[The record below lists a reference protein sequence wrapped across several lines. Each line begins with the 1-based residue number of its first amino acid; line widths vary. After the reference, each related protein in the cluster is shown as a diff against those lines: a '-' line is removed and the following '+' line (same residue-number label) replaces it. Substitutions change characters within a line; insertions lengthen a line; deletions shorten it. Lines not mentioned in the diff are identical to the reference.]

1 MISLSIILIYGRR
14 KKAKEDRYFVICFAF
29 HSLIFDLRSKIGGTS
44 AMKINSYLFC
54 SALGLHYLC
63 KRIGKIGNTSYM
75 EKKLF
80 FLLVIMLMTVLPTHA
95 VLKEKDLEQT
105 LTILRQDIT
114 SYYQNLLHE
123 AEGHKEYREQIIK
136 SLINISKRSN
146 QNALMIYSQRED
158 YVFDLTYA
166 CNEVTKLYRDYH
178 RSIQPFRNSID
189 NINTEIARYDSL
201 KNSLDKMTYRSLSD
215 KARIDRNVCLTLAV
229 CISRMLREN
238 KESMSD
244 YIQIYQ
250 STEERLQSLNDY
262 ANLRY
267 NEIQN
272 NIFINGG
279 ENYLSIL
286 SNLRGHV
293 SKSKDTM
300 LDKYEP
306 YEKGVHS
313 QWDSR
318 MIIGLF
324 VTMAVFAL
332 AAMLLSLIG
341 AKVLPEKLRTES
353 FLAKRTVIIMTATVI
368 IFALALQ
375 LIRITWNQ
383 NFFIMASS
391 LLTQYAWLLG
401 VILVSLLLRVDAN
414 QLINALRIYA
424 PLITIGFI
432 IIAFRIILIPN
443 EVVNLVLPPI
453 LFVCALWQW
462 WVISHH
468 NHKIP
473 RSDMFYTCISLLVIV
488 ISVVCSWIGRTL
500 LSVQLLIWWIMQLTC
515 ILTITCLRSWIKAYR
530 TRKETELRENLASQN
545 LPYKEASITKT
556 WFGDLLYSV
565 LLPSFGVMSVLL
577 AIYWAASV
585 FNLTELTWR
594 IFTYKFIDSPNITIS
609 VLNIALVIILW
620 MVFSYLNRTIKA
632 FYLHHLRQK
641 DKSSAESRFVM
652 GKNVIQLIV
661 WGAWLIISLAI
672 CHVDNTWLVVV
683 SAGLSTGVG
692 FASKDI
698 LENIYYGISLMA
710 GRLKVGDWIICDGI
724 RGKVKSISYTST
736 MVESVDGSVI
746 AFQNSQL
753 FTKNYKNMTKNHGYE
768 MHTLDVGVAYGTDI
782 EQCRKLLVEAVSK
795 LGFIHRDPNHHQVSV
810 LLREFG
816 ENSVNLKVV
825 AWVPVVTQYSDDCEI
840 LECVYTTLNKAG
852 ITIPFP
858 QRDLHIIHE

>member
-1 MISLSIILIYGRR
+1 M
-14 KKAKEDRYFVICFAF
+14 F
-29 HSLIFDLRSKIGGTS
+29 
-44 AMKINSYLFC
+44 
-54 SALGLHYLC
+54 
-63 KRIGKIGNTSYM
+63 
-75 EKKLF
+75 KKLF
-80 FLLVIMLMTVLPTHA
+80 MLLTVLSVTVLPSHA

-105 LTILRQDIT
+105 LVILRQDIT
-114 SYYQNLLHE
+114 NYYQNLLHE
-123 AEGHKEYREQIIK
+123 AEGHKQEREQIIK

-146 QNALMIYSQRED
+146 QNALMLYSQREEF
-158 YVFDLTYA
+158 VFDLTYA
-166 CNEVTKLYRDYH
+166 CNEATKLYREYN
-178 RSIQPFRNSID
+178 RSIQPFRNSIE

-201 KNSLDKMTYRSLSD
+201 KNSLDKMTYRSLSE
-215 KARIDRNVCLTLAV
+215 KARTDRNVCLTLAV

-238 KESMSD
+238 KESMGD
-244 YIQIYQ
+244 YIKIYEA
-250 STEERLQSLNDY
+250 TESRLQSLHDY

-267 NEIQN
+267 NEIRN
-272 NIFINGG
+272 NIFVNGG

-286 SNLRGHV
+286 SNFKGHL
-293 SKSKDTM
+293 SKTKDTVI
-300 LDKYEP
+300 DKYEP
-306 YEKGVHS
+306 YKEVNS

-324 VTMAVFAL
+324 ITMGVFAL
-332 AAMLLSLIG
+332 AAMLISMLG
-341 AKVLPEKLRTES
+341 AKALPDKLQTKT
-353 FLAKRTVIIMTATVI
+353 FLDKRTVIIMTATVI

-375 LIRITWNQ
+375 LIRITWEQ

-401 VILVSLLLRVDAN
+401 VILVSLLLRVDAS
-414 QLINALRIYA
+414 QLMSALRIYA
-424 PLITIGFI
+424 PLIVIGFI

-443 EVVNLVLPPI
+443 ELVNLILPPI
-453 LFVCALWQW
+453 LLVCALWQW
-462 WVISHH
+462 WVISHNNH
-468 NHKIP
+468 NIP
-473 RSDMFYTCISLLVIV
+473 KSDMFYTYISMLVFV
-488 ISVVCSWIGRTL
+488 ISVGSSWMGYTL

-530 TRKETELRENLASQN
+530 KRKEEELRANYLSQN
-545 LPYKEASITKT
+545 LPYEEASVTDT
-556 WFGDLLYSV
+556 WLGDLLYSV
-565 LLPSFGVMSVLL
+565 VLPSLGVMSVLL
-577 AIYWAASV
+577 AIYWAASI

-620 MVFSYLNRTIKA
+620 MVFSYLNRTFKA
-632 FYLHHLRQK
+632 LYLHHLRQK
-641 DKSSAESRFVM
+641 DKSTAESHFVM
-652 GKNVIQLIV
+652 GKNIIQLFI

-683 SAGLSTGVG
+683 SGGLSTGVG

-710 GRLKVGDWIICDGI
+710 GRIKVGDWIICDGI

-795 LGFIHRDPNHHQVSV
+795 LKFIKRDPNHHKVSV

-816 ENSVNLKVV
+816 ESSVNLQVV

-858 QRDLHIIHE
+858 QRDLHIVKVKEDII

>member
-1 MISLSIILIYGRR
+1 M
-14 KKAKEDRYFVICFAF
+14 F
-29 HSLIFDLRSKIGGTS
+29 
-44 AMKINSYLFC
+44 
-54 SALGLHYLC
+54 
-63 KRIGKIGNTSYM
+63 
-75 EKKLF
+75 KKLF
-80 FLLVIMLMTVLPTHA
+80 MLLTVLSVTVLPSHA

-105 LTILRQDIT
+105 LVILRQDIT
-114 SYYQNLLHE
+114 NYYQNLLHE
-123 AEGHKEYREQIIK
+123 AEGHKQEREQIIK

-146 QNALMIYSQRED
+146 QNALMLYSQREEF
-158 YVFDLTYA
+158 VFDLTYA
-166 CNEVTKLYRDYH
+166 CNEATKLYREYN
-178 RSIQPFRNSID
+178 RSIQPFRNSIE

-201 KNSLDKMTYRSLSD
+201 KNSLDKMTYRSLSE
-215 KARIDRNVCLTLAV
+215 KARTDRNVCLTLAV

-238 KESMSD
+238 KESMGD
-244 YIQIYQ
+244 YIKIYEA
-250 STEERLQSLNDY
+250 TESRLQSLHDY

-267 NEIQN
+267 NEIRN
-272 NIFINGG
+272 NIFVNGG

-286 SNLRGHV
+286 SNFKGHL
-293 SKSKDTM
+293 SKTKDTVI
-300 LDKYEP
+300 DKYEP
-306 YEKGVHS
+306 YKEVNS

-324 VTMAVFAL
+324 ITMGVFAL
-332 AAMLLSLIG
+332 AAMLISMLG
-341 AKVLPEKLRTES
+341 AKALPDKLQTKT
-353 FLAKRTVIIMTATVI
+353 FLDKRTVIIMTATVI

-375 LIRITWNQ
+375 LIRITWEQ

-401 VILVSLLLRVDAN
+401 VILVSLLLRVDAS
-414 QLINALRIYA
+414 QLMSALRIYA
-424 PLITIGFI
+424 PLIVIGFI

-443 EVVNLVLPPI
+443 ELVNLILPPI
-453 LFVCALWQW
+453 LLVCALWQW
-462 WVISHH
+462 WVISHNNH
-468 NHKIP
+468 NIP
-473 RSDMFYTCISLLVIV
+473 KSDMFYTYISMLVFV
-488 ISVVCSWIGRTL
+488 ISVGSSWMGYTL

-530 TRKETELRENLASQN
+530 KRKEEELRANYLSQN
-545 LPYKEASITKT
+545 LPYEEASVTDT
-556 WFGDLLYSV
+556 WLGDLLYSV
-565 LLPSFGVMSVLL
+565 VLPSLGVMSVLL
-577 AIYWAASV
+577 AIYWAASI

-620 MVFSYLNRTIKA
+620 MVFSYLNRTFKA
-632 FYLHHLRQK
+632 LYLHHLRQK
-641 DKSSAESRFVM
+641 DKSTAESHFVM
-652 GKNVIQLIV
+652 GKNIIQLFI

-683 SAGLSTGVG
+683 SGGLSTGVG

-710 GRLKVGDWIICDGI
+710 GRIKVGDWIICDGI

-768 MHTLDVGVAYGTDI
+768 MHTLNVGVAYGTDI

-795 LGFIHRDPNHHQVSV
+795 LKFIKRDPNHHKVSV

-816 ENSVNLKVV
+816 ESSVNLQVV

-858 QRDLHIIHE
+858 QRDLHIVKVKEDII

>member
-1 MISLSIILIYGRR
+1 M
-14 KKAKEDRYFVICFAF
+14 F
-29 HSLIFDLRSKIGGTS
+29 
-44 AMKINSYLFC
+44 
-54 SALGLHYLC
+54 
-63 KRIGKIGNTSYM
+63 
-75 EKKLF
+75 KKLF
-80 FLLVIMLMTVLPTHA
+80 MLLTVLSVTVLPSHA

-105 LTILRQDIT
+105 LVILRQDIT
-114 SYYQNLLHE
+114 NYYQNLLHE
-123 AEGHKEYREQIIK
+123 AEGHKQEREQIIK

-146 QNALMIYSQRED
+146 QNALMLYSQREEF
-158 YVFDLTYA
+158 VFDLTYA
-166 CNEVTKLYRDYH
+166 CNEATKLYREYN
-178 RSIQPFRNSID
+178 RSIQPFRNSIE

-201 KNSLDKMTYRSLSD
+201 KNSLDKMTYRSLSE
-215 KARIDRNVCLTLAV
+215 KARTDRNVCLTLAV

-238 KESMSD
+238 KESMGD
-244 YIQIYQ
+244 YIKIYEA
-250 STEERLQSLNDY
+250 TESRLQSLHDY

-267 NEIQN
+267 NEIRN
-272 NIFINGG
+272 NIFVNGG

-286 SNLRGHV
+286 SNFKGHL
-293 SKSKDTM
+293 SKTKDTVI
-300 LDKYEP
+300 DKYEP
-306 YEKGVHS
+306 YKEVNS

-324 VTMAVFAL
+324 ITMGVFAL
-332 AAMLLSLIG
+332 AAMLISMLG
-341 AKVLPEKLRTES
+341 AKALPDKLQTKT
-353 FLAKRTVIIMTATVI
+353 FLDKRTVIIMTATVI

-375 LIRITWNQ
+375 LIRITWEQ

-401 VILVSLLLRVDAN
+401 VILVSLLLRVDAS
-414 QLINALRIYA
+414 QLMSALRIYA
-424 PLITIGFI
+424 PLIVIGFI

-443 EVVNLVLPPI
+443 ELVNLILPPI
-453 LFVCALWQW
+453 LLVCALWQW
-462 WVISHH
+462 WVISHNNH
-468 NHKIP
+468 NIP
-473 RSDMFYTCISLLVIV
+473 KSDMFYTYISMLVFV
-488 ISVVCSWIGRTL
+488 ISVGSSWMGYTL

-530 TRKETELRENLASQN
+530 KRKEEELRANYLSQN
-545 LPYKEASITKT
+545 LPYEEASVTDT
-556 WFGDLLYSV
+556 WLGDLLYSV
-565 LLPSFGVMSVLL
+565 VLPSLGVMSVLL
-577 AIYWAASV
+577 AIYWAASI

-620 MVFSYLNRTIKA
+620 MVFSYLNRTFKA
-632 FYLHHLRQK
+632 LYLHHLRQK
-641 DKSSAESRFVM
+641 DKSTAESHFVM
-652 GKNVIQLIV
+652 GKNIIQLFI

-683 SAGLSTGVG
+683 SGGLSTGVG

-710 GRLKVGDWIICDGI
+710 GRIKVGDWIICDGI

-795 LGFIHRDPNHHQVSV
+795 LKFIKRDPNHHKVSV

-816 ENSVNLKVV
+816 DSSVNLQVV

-858 QRDLHIIHE
+858 QRDLHIVKVKEDII

>member
-1 MISLSIILIYGRR
+1 MYRR
-14 KKAKEDRYFVICFAF
+14 LV
-29 HSLIFDLRSKIGGTS
+29 S
-44 AMKINSYLFC
+44 
-54 SALGLHYLC
+54 
-63 KRIGKIGNTSYM
+63 
-75 EKKLF
+75 
-80 FLLVIMLMTVLPTHA
+80 LLVLLLLTVVPSYG

-105 LTILRQDIT
+105 LSILRQDIT

-123 AEGHKEYREQIIK
+123 AEGHKQDREQIFK
-136 SLINISKRSN
+136 QLIDISKRSN
-146 QNALMIYSQRED
+146 QNALMLYSQRDD

-201 KNSLDKMTYRSLSD
+201 QTSLNNMSYRSLTP
-215 KARIDRNVCLTLAV
+215 KAQTDRNVCLTLAV

-238 KESMSD
+238 RESMSD
-244 YIQIYQ
+244 YINIYK
-250 STEERLQSLNDY
+250 STEERLQRLHDFAS
-262 ANLRY
+262 LRY
-267 NEIQN
+267 NEIQSS
-272 NIFINGG
+272 IFVNGG
-279 ENYLSIL
+279 DNYFSIL
-286 SNLRGHV
+286 SDFRSHM
-293 SKSKDTM
+293 SKTRDTI

-306 YEKGVHS
+306 YDKGVNS

-324 VTMAVFAL
+324 ITMAIFAL
-332 AAMLLSLIG
+332 AAMLLSLLG
-341 AKVLPEKLRTES
+341 AKVLPDSLRTKG
-353 FLAKRTVIIMTATVI
+353 FQAKRTVIIMTATVI
-368 IFALALQ
+368 IFAVALQ
-375 LIRITWNQ
+375 LIRVTWDQ

-401 VILVSLLLRVDAN
+401 VILVSLLLRVDAS
-414 QLINALRIYA
+414 QLMSALRIYS
-424 PLITIGFI
+424 PLIVIGFI

-443 EVVNLVLPPI
+443 ELVNLMLPPI
-453 LFVCALWQW
+453 LLICALWQW

-468 NHKIP
+468 NDNIP
-473 RSDMFYTCISLLVIV
+473 QSDIFYTYISMFVFIV
-488 ISVVCSWIGRTL
+488 SVVSSWIGYTL

-515 ILTITCLRSWIKAYR
+515 ILTITCLRSWIKSYR
-530 TRKETELRENLASQN
+530 KRKETERKALLDGQG
-545 LPYKEASITKT
+545 LPYEEPSVTDT

-565 LLPSFGVMSVLL
+565 LLPALGVMSVLL

-632 FYLHHLRQK
+632 LFLHHLRQK
-641 DKSSAESRFVM
+641 DKDSAESRFVM
-652 GKNVIQLIV
+652 GKNVIQLVV

-683 SAGLSTGVG
+683 SGGLSTGVG

-710 GRLKVGDWIICDGI
+710 GRIKVGDWIICDGI

-782 EQCRKLLVEAVSK
+782 EECRRLLVDAVSK
-795 LGFIHRDPNHHQVSV
+795 LGFIRRDPNHHPVSV

-816 ENSVNLKVV
+816 DNSVNLKVV

-852 ITIPFP
+852 ISIPFP

>member
-1 MISLSIILIYGRR
+1 M
-14 KKAKEDRYFVICFAF
+14 F
-29 HSLIFDLRSKIGGTS
+29 
-44 AMKINSYLFC
+44 
-54 SALGLHYLC
+54 
-63 KRIGKIGNTSYM
+63 
-75 EKKLF
+75 KKLF
-80 FLLVIMLMTVLPTHA
+80 MLLAVLSVTVLPSHA

-105 LTILRQDIT
+105 LVILRQDIT
-114 SYYQNLLHE
+114 THYQNLLHE
-123 AEGHKEYREQIIK
+123 AEGHKQEREQIIK

-146 QNALMIYSQRED
+146 QNALMLYSQRED
-158 YVFDLTYA
+158 FVFDLTYA
-166 CNEVTKLYRDYH
+166 CNEVTKLYREYN
-178 RSIQPFRNSID
+178 RSIQPFRNSIE

-201 KNSLDKMTYRSLSD
+201 KNSLDKMTYRSLSE
-215 KARIDRNVCLTLAV
+215 KARTDRNVCLTLAV

-244 YIQIYQ
+244 YIKIYE
-250 STEERLQSLNDY
+250 STESRLQSLHDY

-267 NEIQN
+267 NEIQS
-272 NIFINGG
+272 NIFVNGG

-286 SNLRGHV
+286 SNFRGHL
-293 SKSKDTM
+293 SKTKDTV

-306 YEKGVHS
+306 YEEVNS

-324 VTMAVFAL
+324 ITMGIFAL
-332 AAMLLSLIG
+332 AAMLISVLG
-341 AKVLPEKLRTES
+341 AKALPEKLRTET

-375 LIRITWNQ
+375 LIRITWEQ

-401 VILVSLLLRVDAN
+401 VILVSLLLRVDAS
-414 QLINALRIYA
+414 QLMSALRIYA
-424 PLITIGFI
+424 PLIVIGFI
-432 IIAFRIILIPN
+432 IITFRIILIPN
-443 EVVNLVLPPI
+443 ELVNLILPPI
-453 LFVCALWQW
+453 LLLCALWQW
-462 WVISHH
+462 WVISHNNH
-468 NHKIP
+468 NIP
-473 RSDMFYTCISLLVIV
+473 KSDMFYTYISMLVFV
-488 ISVVCSWIGRTL
+488 ISVGCSWMGYTL

-515 ILTITCLRSWIKAYR
+515 ILTITCLRSWVKAYR
-530 TRKETELRENLASQN
+530 NRKEEELRANLASQS
-545 LPYKEASITKT
+545 LPYQEASVTDT
-556 WFGDLLYSV
+556 WLGDLLYSV
-565 LLPSFGVMSVLL
+565 VLPSLGVMSVLL

-620 MVFSYLNRTIKA
+620 MVFSYLNRTFKA
-632 FYLHHLRQK
+632 LYLHHLRQK
-641 DKSSAESRFVM
+641 DMSTAESHFVM
-652 GKNVIQLIV
+652 GKNIIQLLV

-683 SAGLSTGVG
+683 SGGLSTGVG

-710 GRLKVGDWIICDGI
+710 GRIKVGDWIICDGI

-782 EQCRKLLVEAVSK
+782 EQCRKLLVDAVSK
-795 LGFIHRDPNHHQVSV
+795 LKFIKRDPNHHKVGV

-816 ENSVNLKVV
+816 ESSVNLQVV

-858 QRDLHIIHE
+858 QRDLHIVKVKEDII

>member
-1 MISLSIILIYGRR
+1 M
-14 KKAKEDRYFVICFAF
+14 F
-29 HSLIFDLRSKIGGTS
+29 
-44 AMKINSYLFC
+44 
-54 SALGLHYLC
+54 
-63 KRIGKIGNTSYM
+63 
-75 EKKLF
+75 KKLF
-80 FLLVIMLMTVLPTHA
+80 MLLTVLSVTVLPSHA

-105 LTILRQDIT
+105 LVILRQDI
-114 SYYQNLLHE
+114 SNYYQNLLHE
-123 AEGHKEYREQIIK
+123 AEGHKQEREQIIK

-146 QNALMIYSQRED
+146 QNALMLYSQREEF
-158 YVFDLTYA
+158 VFDLTYA
-166 CNEVTKLYRDYH
+166 CNEATKLYREYN
-178 RSIQPFRNSID
+178 RSIQPFRNSIE

-201 KNSLDKMTYRSLSD
+201 KNSLDKMTYRSLSE

-238 KESMSD
+238 KESMGD
-244 YIQIYQ
+244 YIKIYEA
-250 STEERLQSLNDY
+250 TESRLQSLNDY

-267 NEIQN
+267 NEIRN
-272 NIFINGG
+272 NIFVNGG

-286 SNLRGHV
+286 SNFRGHL
-293 SKSKDTM
+293 SKTKDTV

-306 YEKGVHS
+306 YKEVNS

-324 VTMAVFAL
+324 ITMGIFAL
-332 AAMLLSLIG
+332 AAMLISVLG
-341 AKVLPEKLRTES
+341 AKALPEKLQTET
-353 FLAKRTVIIMTATVI
+353 FLNKRKVIVMTTTVI

-375 LIRITWNQ
+375 LIRITWEQ

-414 QLINALRIYA
+414 QLMSALRIYA
-424 PLITIGFI
+424 PLIVIGFI

-443 EVVNLVLPPI
+443 ELVNLILPPI
-453 LFVCALWQW
+453 LLLCALWQW
-462 WVISHH
+462 WVISHNNH
-468 NHKIP
+468 NIP
-473 RSDMFYTCISLLVIV
+473 KSDMFYTYISMLVFV
-488 ISVVCSWIGRTL
+488 ISVGSSWMGYTL

-530 TRKETELRENLASQN
+530 KRKEEELRANYVSQN
-545 LPYKEASITKT
+545 LPYEEASVTDT
-556 WFGDLLYSV
+556 WLGDLLYSV
-565 LLPSFGVMSVLL
+565 VLPSLGVMSVLL
-577 AIYWAASV
+577 AIYWAASI

-620 MVFSYLNRTIKA
+620 MVFSYLNRTFKA
-632 FYLHHLRQK
+632 LYLHHLRQK
-641 DKSSAESRFVM
+641 DKSTAESHFVM
-652 GKNVIQLIV
+652 VKNIIQLLI

-683 SAGLSTGVG
+683 SGGLSTGVG

-710 GRLKVGDWIICDGI
+710 GRIKVGDWIICDGI

-795 LGFIHRDPNHHQVSV
+795 LKFIKRDPNHHKVSV

-816 ENSVNLKVV
+816 ESSVNLQVV

-858 QRDLHIIHE
+858 QRDLHIVKVKEDII

>member
-1 MISLSIILIYGRR
+1 M
-14 KKAKEDRYFVICFAF
+14 
-29 HSLIFDLRSKIGGTS
+29 
-44 AMKINSYLFC
+44 
-54 SALGLHYLC
+54 
-63 KRIGKIGNTSYM
+63 RIGSIQHIDVTPNM
-75 EKKLF
+75 HKKLF
-80 FLLVIMLMTVLPTHA
+80 LLLAIMLTTILPTHA

-114 SYYQNLLHE
+114 SHYQNLLHE
-123 AEGHKEYREQIIK
+123 AEGHKKYREQIIK
-136 SLINISKRSN
+136 DLINISKRSN
-146 QNALMIYSQRED
+146 QNALMLYSQRED

-166 CNEVTKLYRDYH
+166 CNEVTKLYRDYN
-178 RSIQPFRNSID
+178 RSIMPFRNSID

-201 KNSLDKMTYRSLSD
+201 KNTLDKMTYRSLSD

-244 YIQIYQ
+244 YINIYQ

-272 NIFINGG
+272 SIFINGG

-293 SKSKDTM
+293 SKTKDTM

-306 YEKGVHS
+306 YKKGVHS

-324 VTMAVFAL
+324 VTMAIFAL
-332 AAMLLSLIG
+332 AATLLSLIG
-341 AKVLPEKLRTES
+341 AKVLPEKLQTES
-353 FLAKRTVIIMTATVI
+353 FQAKRTVIIMTATVI

-453 LFVCALWQW
+453 LLFCTLWQW
-462 WVISHH
+462 WVICHH

-473 RSDMFYTCISLLVIV
+473 RSDMFYTYISLMVII
-488 ISVVCSWIGRTL
+488 ISVVCSWIGYTL

-530 TRKETELRENLASQN
+530 KRKEVELREYLTSQN
-545 LPYKEASITKT
+545 LPYKEASVTNT

-565 LLPSFGVMSVLL
+565 LLPSLGVMSVLL

-632 FYLHHLRQK
+632 FYLQHLRQK
-641 DKSSAESRFVM
+641 DRRSAESRFVM
-652 GKNVIQLIV
+652 GKNIIQLVV

-768 MHTLDVGVAYGTDI
+768 MHTLDVGVSYGTDI
-782 EQCRKLLVEAVSK
+782 ERCRKLLVEAVSK
-795 LGFIHRDPNHHQVSV
+795 LDFIRRDPNHHEVSV

-816 ENSVNLKVV
+816 DNSVNLKVV

-840 LECVYTTLNKAG
+840 LECVYTTLNNAG

>member
-1 MISLSIILIYGRR
+1 M
-14 KKAKEDRYFVICFAF
+14 F
-29 HSLIFDLRSKIGGTS
+29 
-44 AMKINSYLFC
+44 
-54 SALGLHYLC
+54 
-63 KRIGKIGNTSYM
+63 
-75 EKKLF
+75 KKLF
-80 FLLVIMLMTVLPTHA
+80 MLLTVLSVTVLPSHA

-105 LTILRQDIT
+105 LVILRQDIT
-114 SYYQNLLHE
+114 NYYQNLLHE
-123 AEGHKEYREQIIK
+123 AEGHKQEREQIIK

-146 QNALMIYSQRED
+146 QNALMLYSQREEF
-158 YVFDLTYA
+158 VFDLTYA
-166 CNEVTKLYRDYH
+166 CNEATKLYREYN
-178 RSIQPFRNSID
+178 RSIQPFRNSIE

-201 KNSLDKMTYRSLSD
+201 KNSLDKMTYRSLSE
-215 KARIDRNVCLTLAV
+215 KARTDRNVCLTLAV

-238 KESMSD
+238 KESMGD
-244 YIQIYQ
+244 YIKIYEA
-250 STEERLQSLNDY
+250 TESRLQSLHDY

-267 NEIQN
+267 NEIRN
-272 NIFINGG
+272 NIFVNGG

-286 SNLRGHV
+286 SNFRGHL
-293 SKSKDTM
+293 SKTKDTVI
-300 LDKYEP
+300 DKYEP
-306 YEKGVHS
+306 YKEVNS

-324 VTMAVFAL
+324 ITMGIFAL
-332 AAMLLSLIG
+332 AAMMISVLG
-341 AKVLPEKLRTES
+341 AKALPEKLRTES

-375 LIRITWNQ
+375 LIRITWEQ

-401 VILVSLLLRVDAN
+401 VILVSLLLRVDAS
-414 QLINALRIYA
+414 QLMSALRIYA
-424 PLITIGFI
+424 PLIVIGFI

-443 EVVNLVLPPI
+443 ELVNLILPPI
-453 LFVCALWQW
+453 LLVCALWQW
-462 WVISHH
+462 WVISHNNH
-468 NHKIP
+468 NIP
-473 RSDMFYTCISLLVIV
+473 KSDMFYTYISMLVFV
-488 ISVVCSWIGRTL
+488 ISVGSSWMGYTL

-530 TRKETELRENLASQN
+530 KRKEEELRANYVSKN
-545 LPYKEASITKT
+545 LPYEEASVTDT
-556 WFGDLLYSV
+556 WLGDLLYSV
-565 LLPSFGVMSVLL
+565 VLPSLGVMSVLL
-577 AIYWAASV
+577 AIYWAASI

-620 MVFSYLNRTIKA
+620 MVFSYLNRTFKA
-632 FYLHHLRQK
+632 LYLHHLRQK
-641 DKSSAESRFVM
+641 DKSTAESHFVM
-652 GKNVIQLIV
+652 GKNIIQLFI

-683 SAGLSTGVG
+683 SGGLSTGVG

-710 GRLKVGDWIICDGI
+710 GRIKVGDWIICDGI

-795 LGFIHRDPNHHQVSV
+795 LKFIKRDPNHHKVSV

-816 ENSVNLKVV
+816 DSSVNLQVV

-852 ITIPFP
+852 INIPFP
-858 QRDLHIIHE
+858 QRDLHIVKVKEDII

>member
-1 MISLSIILIYGRR
+1 MY
-14 KKAKEDRYFVICFAF
+14 
-29 HSLIFDLRSKIGGTS
+29 
-44 AMKINSYLFC
+44 
-54 SALGLHYLC
+54 
-63 KRIGKIGNTSYM
+63 KR
-75 EKKLF
+75 L
-80 FLLVIMLMTVLPTHA
+80 FLLIAVLLTSVLPSHA

-114 SYYQNLLHE
+114 NFYQNLQHE
-123 AEGHKEYREQIIK
+123 AEGHKEEREHIIRN
-136 SLINISKRSN
+136 LINISKRSS
-146 QNALMIYSQRED
+146 QNALMLYSQKED

-166 CNEVTKLYRDYH
+166 CNEVTKLYREYH
-178 RSIQPFRNSID
+178 RSIQPFRNSIT
-189 NINTEIARYDSL
+189 NIDTEIARYDSL
-201 KNSLDKMTYRSLSD
+201 KNSLDKMSYRSLSD
-215 KARIDRNVCLTLAV
+215 KARTDRNVCLTLAV

-244 YIQIYQ
+244 YIKIYE
-250 STEERLQSLNDY
+250 STEERLQNLHDY

-272 NIFINGG
+272 NIFVNGG

-286 SNLRGHV
+286 SNFRGHL
-293 SKSKDTM
+293 SKTKDTV

-306 YEKGVHS
+306 YDNEVKS

-324 VTMAVFAL
+324 ITMGIFAL
-332 AAMLLSLIG
+332 AAMLISVLG
-341 AKVLPEKLRTES
+341 AKALPDKLRTES

-368 IFALALQ
+368 IFAIALQ
-375 LIRITWNQ
+375 LIRITWDQ

-414 QLINALRIYA
+414 QLMNALRIYA
-424 PLITIGFI
+424 PLIVIGFI

-443 EVVNLVLPPI
+443 ELVNLVLPPI
-453 LFVCALWQW
+453 LLICALWQW

-468 NHKIP
+468 NDNIP
-473 RSDMFYTCISLLVIV
+473 KSDVFYTYISMVV
-488 ISVVCSWIGRTL
+488 FVVSVVSSWIGYTL

-530 TRKETELRENLASQN
+530 KRKSDELSESFISRG
-545 LPYKEASITKT
+545 LPYEQPSVADT

-565 LLPSFGVMSVLL
+565 LLPALGVMSVLL
-577 AIYWAASV
+577 AVYWAAAV
-585 FNLTELTWR
+585 FNLNELTWR

-632 FYLHHLRQK
+632 IYLHHLRQK
-641 DKSSAESRFVM
+641 DKTTAESRFVM
-652 GKNVIQLIV
+652 GKNIIQLVV

-672 CHVDNTWLVVV
+672 CHVDNTWIVVV
-683 SAGLSTGVG
+683 SGGLSTGIG

-710 GRLKVGDWIICDGI
+710 GRIKVGDWIICDGI

-782 EQCRKLLVEAVSK
+782 ELCRQLLVDAVSK
-795 LGFIHRDPNHHQVSV
+795 LDFIKRDPNHHKVSV

-816 ENSVNLKVV
+816 DNSVNLKVV
-825 AWVPVVTQYSDDCEI
+825 AWVPVVTQYNDDCEI

-852 ITIPFP
+852 ISIPFP

>member
-1 MISLSIILIYGRR
+1 M
-14 KKAKEDRYFVICFAF
+14 F
-29 HSLIFDLRSKIGGTS
+29 
-44 AMKINSYLFC
+44 
-54 SALGLHYLC
+54 
-63 KRIGKIGNTSYM
+63 
-75 EKKLF
+75 KKLF
-80 FLLVIMLMTVLPTHA
+80 MLLTVLSVTVLPSHA

-105 LTILRQDIT
+105 LVILRQDI
-114 SYYQNLLHE
+114 SNYYQNLLHE
-123 AEGHKEYREQIIK
+123 AEGHKQEREQIIK

-146 QNALMIYSQRED
+146 QNALMLYSQREEF
-158 YVFDLTYA
+158 VFDLTYA
-166 CNEVTKLYRDYH
+166 CNEATKLYREYN
-178 RSIQPFRNSID
+178 RSIQPFRNSIE

-201 KNSLDKMTYRSLSD
+201 KNSLDKMTYRSLSE

-238 KESMSD
+238 KESMGD
-244 YIQIYQ
+244 YIKIYEA
-250 STEERLQSLNDY
+250 TESRLQSLNDY

-267 NEIQN
+267 NEIRN
-272 NIFINGG
+272 NIFVNGG

-286 SNLRGHV
+286 SNFRGHL
-293 SKSKDTM
+293 SKTKDTV

-306 YEKGVHS
+306 YKEVNS

-324 VTMAVFAL
+324 ITMGIFAL
-332 AAMLLSLIG
+332 AAMLISVLG
-341 AKVLPEKLRTES
+341 AKALPEKLQTKT
-353 FLAKRTVIIMTATVI
+353 FLDKRKVIIMTTTVI

-375 LIRITWNQ
+375 LIRITWEQ

-414 QLINALRIYA
+414 QLMSALRIYA
-424 PLITIGFI
+424 PLIVIGFI

-443 EVVNLVLPPI
+443 ELVNLILPPI
-453 LFVCALWQW
+453 LLLCALWQW
-462 WVISHH
+462 WVISHNNH
-468 NHKIP
+468 NIP
-473 RSDMFYTCISLLVIV
+473 KSDMFYTYISMLVFV
-488 ISVVCSWIGRTL
+488 ISVGSSWMGYTL

-530 TRKETELRENLASQN
+530 KRKEEELRANYVSQN
-545 LPYKEASITKT
+545 LPYEEASVTDT
-556 WFGDLLYSV
+556 WLGDLLYSV
-565 LLPSFGVMSVLL
+565 VLPSLGVMSVLL
-577 AIYWAASV
+577 AIYWAASI

-620 MVFSYLNRTIKA
+620 MVFSYLNRTFKA
-632 FYLHHLRQK
+632 LYLHHLRQK
-641 DKSSAESRFVM
+641 DKSTAESHFVM
-652 GKNVIQLIV
+652 GKNIIQLLI

-683 SAGLSTGVG
+683 SGGLSTGVG

-710 GRLKVGDWIICDGI
+710 GRIKVGDWIICDGI

-795 LGFIHRDPNHHQVSV
+795 LKFIKRDPNHHKVSV

-816 ENSVNLKVV
+816 ESSVNLQVV

-858 QRDLHIIHE
+858 QRDLHIVKVKEDII

>member
-1 MISLSIILIYGRR
+1 M
-14 KKAKEDRYFVICFAF
+14 F
-29 HSLIFDLRSKIGGTS
+29 
-44 AMKINSYLFC
+44 
-54 SALGLHYLC
+54 
-63 KRIGKIGNTSYM
+63 
-75 EKKLF
+75 KKLF
-80 FLLVIMLMTVLPTHA
+80 MLLTVLSVTVLPSHA

-105 LTILRQDIT
+105 LVILRQDIT
-114 SYYQNLLHE
+114 NYYQNLLHE
-123 AEGHKEYREQIIK
+123 AEGHKQEREQIIK

-146 QNALMIYSQRED
+146 QNALMLYSQREEF
-158 YVFDLTYA
+158 VFDLTYA
-166 CNEVTKLYRDYH
+166 CNEATKLYREYN
-178 RSIQPFRNSID
+178 RSIQPFRNSIE

-201 KNSLDKMTYRSLSD
+201 KNSLDKMTYRSLSE
-215 KARIDRNVCLTLAV
+215 KARTDRNVCLTLAV

-238 KESMSD
+238 KESMGD
-244 YIQIYQ
+244 YIKIYEA
-250 STEERLQSLNDY
+250 TESRLQSLHDY

-267 NEIQN
+267 NEIRN
-272 NIFINGG
+272 NIFVNGG
-279 ENYLSIL
+279 ENYVSIL
-286 SNLRGHV
+286 SNFKGHL
-293 SKSKDTM
+293 SKTKDTVI
-300 LDKYEP
+300 DKYEP
-306 YEKGVHS
+306 YKEVNS

-324 VTMAVFAL
+324 ITMGVFAL
-332 AAMLLSLIG
+332 AAMLISMLG
-341 AKVLPEKLRTES
+341 AKALPDKLQTKT
-353 FLAKRTVIIMTATVI
+353 FLDKRTVIIMTATVI

-375 LIRITWNQ
+375 LIRITWEQ

-401 VILVSLLLRVDAN
+401 VILVSLLLRVDAS
-414 QLINALRIYA
+414 QLMSALRIYA
-424 PLITIGFI
+424 PLIVIGFI

-443 EVVNLVLPPI
+443 ELVNLILPPI
-453 LFVCALWQW
+453 LLVCALWQW
-462 WVISHH
+462 WVISHNNH
-468 NHKIP
+468 NIP
-473 RSDMFYTCISLLVIV
+473 KSDMFYTYISMLVFV
-488 ISVVCSWIGRTL
+488 ISVGSSWMGYTL

-530 TRKETELRENLASQN
+530 KRKEEELRANYVSQN
-545 LPYKEASITKT
+545 LPYEEASVTDT
-556 WFGDLLYSV
+556 WLGDLLYSV
-565 LLPSFGVMSVLL
+565 VLPSLGVMSVLL
-577 AIYWAASV
+577 AIYWAASI

-620 MVFSYLNRTIKA
+620 MVFSYLNRTFKA
-632 FYLHHLRQK
+632 LYLHHLRQK
-641 DKSSAESRFVM
+641 DKSTAESHFVM
-652 GKNVIQLIV
+652 GKNIIQLFI

-683 SAGLSTGVG
+683 SGGLSTGVG

-710 GRLKVGDWIICDGI
+710 GRIKVGDWIICDGI

-795 LGFIHRDPNHHQVSV
+795 LKFIKRDPNHHKVSV

-816 ENSVNLKVV
+816 ESSVNLQVV

-858 QRDLHIIHE
+858 QRDLHIVKVKEDII

>member
-1 MISLSIILIYGRR
+1 M
-14 KKAKEDRYFVICFAF
+14 F
-29 HSLIFDLRSKIGGTS
+29 
-44 AMKINSYLFC
+44 
-54 SALGLHYLC
+54 
-63 KRIGKIGNTSYM
+63 
-75 EKKLF
+75 KKLF
-80 FLLVIMLMTVLPTHA
+80 MLLTVLSVTVLPSHA

-105 LTILRQDIT
+105 LVILRQDIT
-114 SYYQNLLHE
+114 NYYQNLLHE
-123 AEGHKEYREQIIK
+123 AEGHKQEREQIIK

-146 QNALMIYSQRED
+146 QNALMLYSQREEF
-158 YVFDLTYA
+158 VFDLTYA
-166 CNEVTKLYRDYH
+166 CNEATKLYREYN
-178 RSIQPFRNSID
+178 RSIQPFRNSIE

-201 KNSLDKMTYRSLSD
+201 KNSLDKMTYRSLSE
-215 KARIDRNVCLTLAV
+215 KARTDRNVCLTLAV

-238 KESMSD
+238 KESMGD
-244 YIQIYQ
+244 YIKIYEA
-250 STEERLQSLNDY
+250 TESRLQSLHDY

-267 NEIQN
+267 NEIRN
-272 NIFINGG
+272 NIFVNGG

-286 SNLRGHV
+286 SNFKGHL
-293 SKSKDTM
+293 SKTKDTVI
-300 LDKYEP
+300 DKYEP
-306 YEKGVHS
+306 YKEVNS

-324 VTMAVFAL
+324 ITMGVFAL
-332 AAMLLSLIG
+332 AAMLISMLG
-341 AKVLPEKLRTES
+341 AKALPDKLQTKT
-353 FLAKRTVIIMTATVI
+353 FLDKRTVIIMTATVI

-375 LIRITWNQ
+375 LIRITWEQ

-401 VILVSLLLRVDAN
+401 VILVSLLLRVDAS
-414 QLINALRIYA
+414 QLMSALRIYA
-424 PLITIGFI
+424 PLIVIGFI

-443 EVVNLVLPPI
+443 ELVNLILPPI
-453 LFVCALWQW
+453 LLVCALWQW
-462 WVISHH
+462 WVISHNNH
-468 NHKIP
+468 NIP
-473 RSDMFYTCISLLVIV
+473 KSDMFYTYISMLVFV
-488 ISVVCSWIGRTL
+488 ISVGSSWMGYTL

-530 TRKETELRENLASQN
+530 KRKEEELRANYLSQN
-545 LPYKEASITKT
+545 LPYEEASVTDT
-556 WFGDLLYSV
+556 WLGDLLYSV
-565 LLPSFGVMSVLL
+565 VLPSLGVMSVLL
-577 AIYWAASV
+577 AIYWAASI

-620 MVFSYLNRTIKA
+620 MVFSYLNRTFKA
-632 FYLHHLRQK
+632 LYLHHLRQK
-641 DKSSAESRFVM
+641 DKSTAESHFVM
-652 GKNVIQLIV
+652 GKNIIQLFI

-683 SAGLSTGVG
+683 SGGLSTGVG

-710 GRLKVGDWIICDGI
+710 GRIKVGDWIICDGI

-782 EQCRKLLVEAVSK
+782 EQCRKLLVDAVSK
-795 LGFIHRDPNHHQVSV
+795 LKFIKRDPNHHKVSV

-816 ENSVNLKVV
+816 ESSVNLQVV

-858 QRDLHIIHE
+858 QRDLHIVKVKEDII

>member
-1 MISLSIILIYGRR
+1 M
-14 KKAKEDRYFVICFAF
+14 
-29 HSLIFDLRSKIGGTS
+29 
-44 AMKINSYLFC
+44 
-54 SALGLHYLC
+54 
-63 KRIGKIGNTSYM
+63 RIGSIQHIDVTPNM
-75 EKKLF
+75 HKKLF
-80 FLLVIMLMTVLPTHA
+80 LLLAIMLTTVLPTHA

-114 SYYQNLLHE
+114 SHYQNLLHE
-123 AEGHKEYREQIIK
+123 AEGHKKYREQIIK
-136 SLINISKRSN
+136 DLINISKRSN
-146 QNALMIYSQRED
+146 QNALMLYSQRED

-166 CNEVTKLYRDYH
+166 CNEVTKLYRDYN
-178 RSIQPFRNSID
+178 RSIMPFRNSID

-201 KNSLDKMTYRSLSD
+201 KNTLDKMTYRSLSD

-244 YIQIYQ
+244 YINIYQ

-272 NIFINGG
+272 SIFINGG

-293 SKSKDTM
+293 SKTKDTM

-306 YEKGVHS
+306 YKKGVHS

-324 VTMAVFAL
+324 VTMAIFAL
-332 AAMLLSLIG
+332 AATLLSLIG
-341 AKVLPEKLRTES
+341 AKVLPEKLQTES
-353 FLAKRTVIIMTATVI
+353 FQAKRTVIIMTATVI

-453 LFVCALWQW
+453 LLFCTLWQW

-473 RSDMFYTCISLLVIV
+473 RSDMFYTYISLMVII
-488 ISVVCSWIGRTL
+488 ISVVCSWIGYTL

-530 TRKETELRENLASQN
+530 KRKEVELREYLTSQN
-545 LPYKEASITKT
+545 LPYKEASVTNT

-565 LLPSFGVMSVLL
+565 LLPSLGVMSVLL

-632 FYLHHLRQK
+632 LYLQHLRQK
-641 DKSSAESRFVM
+641 DRRSAESRFVM
-652 GKNVIQLIV
+652 GKNIIQLVV

-710 GRLKVGDWIICDGI
+710 GRIKIGALKLATGSSATASE
-724 RGKVKSISYTST
+724 VK
-736 MVESVDGSVI
+736 
-746 AFQNSQL
+746 
-753 FTKNYKNMTKNHGYE
+753 
-768 MHTLDVGVAYGTDI
+768 
-782 EQCRKLLVEAVSK
+782 
-795 LGFIHRDPNHHQVSV
+795 
-810 LLREFG
+810 
-816 ENSVNLKVV
+816 
-825 AWVPVVTQYSDDCEI
+825 
-840 LECVYTTLNKAG
+840 
-852 ITIPFP
+852 
-858 QRDLHIIHE
+858 

>member
-1 MISLSIILIYGRR
+1 MY
-14 KKAKEDRYFVICFAF
+14 
-29 HSLIFDLRSKIGGTS
+29 
-44 AMKINSYLFC
+44 
-54 SALGLHYLC
+54 
-63 KRIGKIGNTSYM
+63 KR
-75 EKKLF
+75 L
-80 FLLVIMLMTVLPTHA
+80 FLLLAIMLMTVLPSHA

-105 LTILRQDIT
+105 LSILRQDIT
-114 SYYQNLLHE
+114 THYQNLLHE
-123 AEGHKEYREQIIK
+123 EVGHRQYREK
-136 SLINISKRSN
+136 VLKDLINISKRSN
-146 QNALMIYSQRED
+146 QNALMLYSQRED
-158 YVFDLTYA
+158 FVFDLTYA
-166 CNEVTKLYRDYH
+166 CNEVTKLYHDYH
-178 RSIQPFRNSID
+178 RSIQPFRNSIENL
-189 NINTEIARYDSL
+189 NIEIARYDSL

-215 KARIDRNVCLTLAV
+215 KARVDRNVCLTLAV

-244 YIQIYQ
+244 YIKIYE
-250 STEERLQSLNDY
+250 STEQRLQNLNDY

-272 NIFINGG
+272 NIFVNGG

-286 SNLRGHV
+286 SNFEGHLT
-293 SKSKDTM
+293 KTKDTV
-300 LDKYEP
+300 LEKYEP
-306 YEKGVHS
+306 YDKEVHS

-324 VTMAVFAL
+324 ITMAIFAI
-332 AAMLLSLIG
+332 AAMLLSVLG
-341 AKVLPEKLRTES
+341 AKALPAKLRTES

-375 LIRITWNQ
+375 LIRITWEQ

-401 VILVSLLLRVDAN
+401 VILVSLLLRVDAT
-414 QLINALRIYA
+414 QLMSALRIYA
-424 PLITIGFI
+424 PLIVIGFI

-443 EVVNLVLPPI
+443 ELVNLILPPI
-453 LFVCALWQW
+453 LLICLLWQW

-468 NHKIP
+468 NHNIP
-473 RSDMFYTCISLLVIV
+473 KSDLFYTYISMLVFIVSV
-488 ISVVCSWIGRTL
+488 ISSWMGYTL

-530 TRKETELRENLASQN
+530 KRKEEERRENLAIQG
-545 LPYKEASITKT
+545 LPYEEPSVTDT

-565 LLPSFGVMSVLL
+565 LLPSLGVMSVLL

-594 IFTYKFIDSPNITIS
+594 VFTYKFIDSPNITIS
-609 VLNIALVIILW
+609 ILNIALVIILW
-620 MVFSYLNRTIKA
+620 MVFSYLNRTIKSL
-632 FYLHHLRQK
+632 YLHHLRQK
-641 DKSSAESRFVM
+641 DKSTAESRFVM
-652 GKNVIQLIV
+652 GKNIIQLVV
-661 WGAWLIISLAI
+661 WGIWLIISLAI

-683 SAGLSTGVG
+683 SGGLSTGVG

-710 GRLKVGDWIICDGI
+710 GRIKVGDWIICDDI
-724 RGKVKSISYTST
+724 RGKVKSINYTST
-736 MVESVDGSVI
+736 LVESVDGSVI

-782 EQCRKLLVEAVSK
+782 EQCRKLLVDAISK
-795 LGFIHRDPNHHQVSV
+795 LPFIKRDPNHHKVTV

-816 ENSVNLKVV
+816 ESSVNLKVV
-825 AWVPVVTQYSDDCEI
+825 AWVPVVTQYNDDCEI

-858 QRDLHIIHE
+858 QRDLHIVQES

>member
-1 MISLSIILIYGRR
+1 MYKR
-14 KKAKEDRYFVICFAF
+14 
-29 HSLIFDLRSKIGGTS
+29 
-44 AMKINSYLFC
+44 LFLVL
-54 SALGLHYLC
+54 AV
-63 KRIGKIGNTSYM
+63 
-75 EKKLF
+75 
-80 FLLVIMLMTVLPTHA
+80 LLVTVLPSHA

-105 LTILRQDIT
+105 LVILRQDIT
-114 SYYQNLLHE
+114 THYQNLLHE
-123 AEGHKEYREQIIK
+123 AEGHKQEREQIIK

-146 QNALMIYSQRED
+146 QNALMLYSQRED

-166 CNEVTKLYRDYH
+166 CNEVSKLYREYN
-178 RSIQPFRNSID
+178 RSIQPFRNSIE

-201 KNSLDKMTYRSLSD
+201 KNSLDKMTYRSLSE

-238 KESMSD
+238 KESMGD
-244 YIQIYQ
+244 YIKIYE
-250 STEERLQSLNDY
+250 STESRLQSLRDY
-262 ANLRY
+262 ANMRY
-267 NEIQN
+267 NEIQSS
-272 NIFINGG
+272 IFINGG

-286 SNLRGHV
+286 SNIKGHL
-293 SKSKDTM
+293 SKTKDTV

-306 YEKGVHS
+306 YKEVNS

-324 VTMAVFAL
+324 ITMAIFAL
-332 AAMLLSLIG
+332 AAMLISVLG
-341 AKVLPEKLRTES
+341 AKALPEKLRTES

-375 LIRITWNQ
+375 LIRITWDQ

-401 VILVSLLLRVDAN
+401 VILVSLLLRVDAS
-414 QLINALRIYA
+414 QLMNALRIYA
-424 PLITIGFI
+424 PLIVIGFI

-443 EVVNLVLPPI
+443 ELVNLILPPI
-453 LFVCALWQW
+453 LLLCALWQW
-462 WVISHH
+462 WVISHNNH
-468 NHKIP
+468 NIP
-473 RSDMFYTCISLLVIV
+473 KSDMFYTYISMLVFI
-488 ISVVCSWIGRTL
+488 ISVGSSWMGYTL

-530 TRKETELRENLASQN
+530 KRKEDELRVNFASQG
-545 LPYKEASITKT
+545 LPYEEASVTNT

-565 LLPSFGVMSVLL
+565 LLPSLGVMSVLL
-577 AIYWAASV
+577 AIYWAASI

-620 MVFSYLNRTIKA
+620 MVFSYLSRTFKA
-632 FYLHHLRQK
+632 LYLHHLRQR
-641 DKSSAESRFVM
+641 DNTTAESRFVM
-652 GKNVIQLIV
+652 GKNIIQLIV

-683 SAGLSTGVG
+683 SGGLSTGVG

-710 GRLKVGDWIICDGI
+710 GRIKVGDWIICDGI

-782 EQCRKLLVEAVSK
+782 EQCRNLLVEAISQ
-795 LGFIHRDPNHHQVSV
+795 LDFIKRDPNHHKVNV

-816 ENSVNLKVV
+816 ESSVNLQVV
-825 AWVPVVTQYSDDCEI
+825 AWVPVVTQYNDDCEI

-858 QRDLHIIHE
+858 QRDLHIVKVKEDII

>member
-1 MISLSIILIYGRR
+1 M
-14 KKAKEDRYFVICFAF
+14 F
-29 HSLIFDLRSKIGGTS
+29 
-44 AMKINSYLFC
+44 
-54 SALGLHYLC
+54 
-63 KRIGKIGNTSYM
+63 
-75 EKKLF
+75 KKLF
-80 FLLVIMLMTVLPTHA
+80 MLLTVLSVTVLPSHA

-105 LTILRQDIT
+105 LVILRQDIT
-114 SYYQNLLHE
+114 NYYQNLLHE
-123 AEGHKEYREQIIK
+123 AEGHKQEREQIIK

-146 QNALMIYSQRED
+146 QNALMLYSQREEF
-158 YVFDLTYA
+158 VFDLTYA
-166 CNEVTKLYRDYH
+166 CNEATKLYREYN
-178 RSIQPFRNSID
+178 RSIQPFRNSIE

-201 KNSLDKMTYRSLSD
+201 KNSLDKMTYRSLSE
-215 KARIDRNVCLTLAV
+215 KARTDRNVCLTLAV

-238 KESMSD
+238 KESMGD
-244 YIQIYQ
+244 YIKIYEA
-250 STEERLQSLNDY
+250 TESRLQSLHDY

-267 NEIQN
+267 NEIRN
-272 NIFINGG
+272 NIFVNGG

-286 SNLRGHV
+286 SNFKGHL
-293 SKSKDTM
+293 SKTKDTVI
-300 LDKYEP
+300 DKYEP
-306 YEKGVHS
+306 YKEVNS

-324 VTMAVFAL
+324 ITMGVFAL
-332 AAMLLSLIG
+332 AAMLISMLG
-341 AKVLPEKLRTES
+341 AKALPDKLQTKT
-353 FLAKRTVIIMTATVI
+353 FLDKRTVIIMTATVI

-375 LIRITWNQ
+375 LIRITWEQ

-401 VILVSLLLRVDAN
+401 VILVSLLLRVDAS
-414 QLINALRIYA
+414 QLMSALRIYA
-424 PLITIGFI
+424 PLIVIGFI

-443 EVVNLVLPPI
+443 ELVNLILPPI
-453 LFVCALWQW
+453 LLVCALWQW
-462 WVISHH
+462 WVISHNNH
-468 NHKIP
+468 NIP
-473 RSDMFYTCISLLVIV
+473 KSDMFYTYISMLVFV
-488 ISVVCSWIGRTL
+488 ISVGSSWMGYTL

-530 TRKETELRENLASQN
+530 KRKEEELRANYLSQN
-545 LPYKEASITKT
+545 LPYEEASVTDT
-556 WFGDLLYSV
+556 WLGDLLYSV
-565 LLPSFGVMSVLL
+565 VLPSLGVMSVLL
-577 AIYWAASV
+577 AIYWAASI

-620 MVFSYLNRTIKA
+620 MVFSYLNRTFKA
-632 FYLHHLRQK
+632 LYLHHLRQK
-641 DKSSAESRFVM
+641 DKSTAESHFVM
-652 GKNVIQLIV
+652 GKNIIQLFI

-683 SAGLSTGVG
+683 SGGLSTGVG

-710 GRLKVGDWIICDGI
+710 GRIKVGDWIICDGI

-795 LGFIHRDPNHHQVSV
+795 LKFIKRDPNRHKVSV

-816 ENSVNLKVV
+816 ESSVNLQVV

-858 QRDLHIIHE
+858 QRDLHIVKVKEDII

>member
-1 MISLSIILIYGRR
+1 M
-14 KKAKEDRYFVICFAF
+14 
-29 HSLIFDLRSKIGGTS
+29 
-44 AMKINSYLFC
+44 
-54 SALGLHYLC
+54 
-63 KRIGKIGNTSYM
+63 RIGSIQHIDVTPNM
-75 EKKLF
+75 HKKLF
-80 FLLVIMLMTVLPTHA
+80 LLLAIMLTTVLPTHA

-114 SYYQNLLHE
+114 SHYQNLLHE
-123 AEGHKEYREQIIK
+123 AEGHKKYREQIIK
-136 SLINISKRSN
+136 DLINISKRSN
-146 QNALMIYSQRED
+146 QNALMLYSQRED

-166 CNEVTKLYRDYH
+166 CNEVTKLYRDYN
-178 RSIQPFRNSID
+178 RSIMPFRNSID

-201 KNSLDKMTYRSLSD
+201 KNTLDKMTYRSLSD

-244 YIQIYQ
+244 YINIYQ

-272 NIFINGG
+272 SIFINGG

-293 SKSKDTM
+293 SKTKDTM

-306 YEKGVHS
+306 YKKGVHS

-324 VTMAVFAL
+324 VTMAIFAL
-332 AAMLLSLIG
+332 AATLLSLIG
-341 AKVLPEKLRTES
+341 AKVLPEKLQTES
-353 FLAKRTVIIMTATVI
+353 FQAKRTVIIMTATVI

-453 LFVCALWQW
+453 LLFCTLWQW

-473 RSDMFYTCISLLVIV
+473 RSDMFYTYISLMVII
-488 ISVVCSWIGRTL
+488 ISVVCSWIGYTL

-530 TRKETELRENLASQN
+530 KRKEVELREYLTSQN
-545 LPYKEASITKT
+545 LPYKEASVTNT

-565 LLPSFGVMSVLL
+565 LLPSLGVMSVLL

-632 FYLHHLRQK
+632 LYLQHLRQK
-641 DKSSAESRFVM
+641 DRRSAESRFVM
-652 GKNVIQLIV
+652 GKNIIQLVV

-768 MHTLDVGVAYGTDI
+768 MHTLDVGVSYGTDI
-782 EQCRKLLVEAVSK
+782 ERCRKLLVEAVSK
-795 LGFIHRDPNHHQVSV
+795 LDFIRRDPNHHEVSV

-816 ENSVNLKVV
+816 DNSVNLKVV

-840 LECVYTTLNKAG
+840 LECVYTTLNNAG

>member
-1 MISLSIILIYGRR
+1 M
-14 KKAKEDRYFVICFAF
+14 F
-29 HSLIFDLRSKIGGTS
+29 
-44 AMKINSYLFC
+44 
-54 SALGLHYLC
+54 
-63 KRIGKIGNTSYM
+63 
-75 EKKLF
+75 KKLF
-80 FLLVIMLMTVLPTHA
+80 MLLTVLSVTVLPSHA

-105 LTILRQDIT
+105 LVILRQDI
-114 SYYQNLLHE
+114 SNYYQNLLHE
-123 AEGHKEYREQIIK
+123 AEGHKQEREQIIK

-146 QNALMIYSQRED
+146 QNALMLYSQREEF
-158 YVFDLTYA
+158 VFDLTYA
-166 CNEVTKLYRDYH
+166 CNEATKLYREYN
-178 RSIQPFRNSID
+178 RSIQPFRNSIE

-201 KNSLDKMTYRSLSD
+201 KNSLDKMTYRSLSE

-238 KESMSD
+238 KESMGD
-244 YIQIYQ
+244 YIKIYEA
-250 STEERLQSLNDY
+250 TESRLQSLNDY

-267 NEIQN
+267 NEIRN
-272 NIFINGG
+272 NIFVNGG

-286 SNLRGHV
+286 SNFRGHL
-293 SKSKDTM
+293 SKTKDTV

-306 YEKGVHS
+306 YKEVNS

-324 VTMAVFAL
+324 ITMGIFAL
-332 AAMLLSLIG
+332 AAMLISVLG
-341 AKVLPEKLRTES
+341 AKALPEKLQTKT
-353 FLAKRTVIIMTATVI
+353 FLDKRKVIIMTTTVI

-375 LIRITWNQ
+375 LIRITWEQ

-414 QLINALRIYA
+414 QLMSALRIYA
-424 PLITIGFI
+424 PLIVIGFI

-443 EVVNLVLPPI
+443 ELVNLILPPI
-453 LFVCALWQW
+453 LLLCALWQW
-462 WVISHH
+462 WVISHNNH
-468 NHKIP
+468 NIP
-473 RSDMFYTCISLLVIV
+473 KSDMFYTYISMLVFV
-488 ISVVCSWIGRTL
+488 ISVGSSWMGYTL

-530 TRKETELRENLASQN
+530 KRKEEELRANYVSQN
-545 LPYKEASITKT
+545 LPYEEASVTDT
-556 WFGDLLYSV
+556 WLGDLLYSV
-565 LLPSFGVMSVLL
+565 VLPSLGVMSVLL
-577 AIYWAASV
+577 AIYWAASI

-620 MVFSYLNRTIKA
+620 MVFSYLNRTFKA
-632 FYLHHLRQK
+632 LYLHHLRQK
-641 DKSSAESRFVM
+641 DKSTAESHFVM
-652 GKNVIQLIV
+652 GKNIIQLLI

-683 SAGLSTGVG
+683 SGGLSTGVG

-710 GRLKVGDWIICDGI
+710 GRIKVGDWIICDGI

-782 EQCRKLLVEAVSK
+782 ELCRRLLVEAVSK
-795 LGFIHRDPNHHQVSV
+795 LKFIKRDPNHHKVSV

-816 ENSVNLKVV
+816 ESSVNLQVV

-858 QRDLHIIHE
+858 QRDLHIVKVKEDII

>member
-1 MISLSIILIYGRR
+1 M
-14 KKAKEDRYFVICFAF
+14 F
-29 HSLIFDLRSKIGGTS
+29 
-44 AMKINSYLFC
+44 
-54 SALGLHYLC
+54 
-63 KRIGKIGNTSYM
+63 
-75 EKKLF
+75 KKLF
-80 FLLVIMLMTVLPTHA
+80 MLLTVLSVTVLPSHA

-105 LTILRQDIT
+105 LVILRQDIT
-114 SYYQNLLHE
+114 NYYQNLLHE
-123 AEGHKEYREQIIK
+123 AEGHKQEREQIIK

-146 QNALMIYSQRED
+146 QNALMLYSQREEF
-158 YVFDLTYA
+158 VFDLTYA
-166 CNEVTKLYRDYH
+166 CNEATKLYREYN
-178 RSIQPFRNSID
+178 RSIQPFRNSIE

-201 KNSLDKMTYRSLSD
+201 KNSLDKMTYRSLSE
-215 KARIDRNVCLTLAV
+215 KARTDRNVCLTLAV

-238 KESMSD
+238 KESMGD
-244 YIQIYQ
+244 YIKIYEA
-250 STEERLQSLNDY
+250 TESRLQSLHDY

-267 NEIQN
+267 NEIRN
-272 NIFINGG
+272 NIFVNGG

-286 SNLRGHV
+286 SNFKGHL
-293 SKSKDTM
+293 SKTKDTVI
-300 LDKYEP
+300 DKYEP
-306 YEKGVHS
+306 YKEVNS

-324 VTMAVFAL
+324 ITMGVFAL
-332 AAMLLSLIG
+332 AAMLISMLG
-341 AKVLPEKLRTES
+341 AKALPDKLQTKT
-353 FLAKRTVIIMTATVI
+353 FLDKRTVIIMTATVI

-375 LIRITWNQ
+375 LIRITWEQ

-401 VILVSLLLRVDAN
+401 VILVSLLLRVDAS
-414 QLINALRIYA
+414 QLMSALRIYA
-424 PLITIGFI
+424 PLIVIGFI

-443 EVVNLVLPPI
+443 ELVNLILPPI
-453 LFVCALWQW
+453 LLVCALWQW
-462 WVISHH
+462 WVISHNNH
-468 NHKIP
+468 NIP
-473 RSDMFYTCISLLVIV
+473 KSDMFYTYISMLVFV
-488 ISVVCSWIGRTL
+488 ISVGSSWMGYTL

-530 TRKETELRENLASQN
+530 KRKEEELRANYVSQN
-545 LPYKEASITKT
+545 LPYEEASVTDT
-556 WFGDLLYSV
+556 WLGDLLYSV
-565 LLPSFGVMSVLL
+565 VLPSLGVMSVLL
-577 AIYWAASV
+577 AIYWAASI

-620 MVFSYLNRTIKA
+620 MVFSYLNRTFKA
-632 FYLHHLRQK
+632 LYLHHLRQK
-641 DKSSAESRFVM
+641 DKSTAESHFVM
-652 GKNVIQLIV
+652 GKNIIQLFI

-683 SAGLSTGVG
+683 SGGLSTGVG

-710 GRLKVGDWIICDGI
+710 GRIKVGDWIICDGI

-795 LGFIHRDPNHHQVSV
+795 LKFIKRDPNHHKVSV

-816 ENSVNLKVV
+816 ESSVNLQVV

-858 QRDLHIIHE
+858 QRDLHIVKVKEDII